1 MRSGKT
7 DDYNR
12 GIMPELS
19 TLLGGLT
26 PEHFLAEYWQ
36 KKPLLVRG
44 AVPEINQIM
53 SRDDLF
59 SLATGEDIESRLIT
73 RADGWQMHHG
83 PFSLRQLKRAALPW
97 TVLVQSVNLAHAA
110 GDALLRRFD
119 FIPYARLDDLMVSY
133 ATDTGGVGPHFDNY
147 DVFLIQG
154 MGSRRW
160 HIGKQKDKT
169 LIDDLPIRI
178 IKDFRPT
185 EEWLLNPGDML
196 YLPPQWAHDGVAV
209 GECMT
214 FSVGFRAPT
223 AQELGEQFLSYLQEQ
238 LSLTGRYADPDLKEP
253 KNAAEIGPAMI
264 DQVESILSGIHWNR
278 TTIRNFLGTSL
289 TEPKANVFF
298 DPPQNPLGLARFAA
312 LVRRRGVTL
321 APASQ
326 LLFSGNQF
334 YLNGEHWAV
343 PTHLKRLMRKL
354 AHRRSLALCQTENL
368 TLDQHT
374 QDDAIGLLYEAY
386 CDGFLWPSQT

>member
-1 MRSGKT
+1 MRSEKA
-7 DDYNR
+7 DDYNHPM
-12 GIMPELS
+12 MPELS
-19 TLLGGLT
+19 TLLGGIT

-44 AVPEINQIM
+44 AVPEINQLM
-53 SRDDLF
+53 RRDDLF
-59 SLATGEDIESRLIT
+59 NLATSEDLESRLIT
-73 RADGWQMHHG
+73 RADGWQLHHG

-119 FIPYARLDDLMVSY
+119 FIPHARLDDLMVSY

-154 MGSRRW
+154 LGSRRW

-185 EEWLLNPGDML
+185 QEWLLDSGDML

-223 AQELGEQFLSYLQEQ
+223 AQELGEQFLSFLQER
-238 LSLTGRYADPDLKEP
+238 LSLPGRYSDPDLKRP
-253 KNAAEIGPAMI
+253 RHPAEIGTAMI
-264 DQVESILSGIHWNR
+264 DQVETILSSIRWNR
-278 TTIRNFLGTSL
+278 TTVRDFLGASL
-289 TEPKANVFF
+289 TEPKAHIFF
-298 DPPQNPLGLARFAA
+298 DPPAHPLTLARFASA
-312 LVRRRGVTL
+312 AKRKGVAL

-334 YLNGEHWAV
+334 YLNGESWKMPAHVKPLIRELAN
-343 PTHLKRLMRKL
+343 HRALKITSARN
-354 AHRRSLALCQTENL
+354 ATSG
-368 TLDQHT
+368 QHII
-374 QDDAIGLLYEAY
+374 DDVINLLYEAY
-386 CDGFLWPSQT
+386 CDGFLWPAS

>member
-1 MRSGKT
+1 MRSGKSG
-7 DDYNR
+7 DYNR
-12 GIMPELS
+12 PMMPELP
-19 TLLGGLT
+19 TLLGSLT
-26 PEHFLAEYWQ
+26 PERFLAEYWQ

-44 AVPEINQIM
+44 AVPEIARLI

-59 SLATGEDIESRLIT
+59 HLATDEDIESRLIT

-83 PFSLRQLKRAALPW
+83 PFSLRQLKRAAPPW
-97 TVLVQSVNLAHAA
+97 TVLVQNVNLAHAA

-133 ATDTGGVGPHFDNY
+133 ATDAGGVGPHFDNY

-178 IKDFRPT
+178 IKNFHPT
-185 EEWLLNPGDML
+185 QEWLLGPGDML

-223 AQELGEQFLSYLQEQ
+223 AQELGEQFLSFLQER
-238 LSLTGRYADPDLKEP
+238 LTLPGRYSDPDLKKP
-253 KNAAEIGPAMI
+253 RHAAEIGAAMI
-264 DQVESILSGIHWNR
+264 DQVAAILSTIRWNR
-278 TTIRNFLGTSL
+278 TTVRDFLGASL
-289 TEPKANVFF
+289 TEPKASVFF
-298 DPPQNPLGLARFAA
+298 DPPSHPLTITRFAA
-312 LVRRRGVTL
+312 ATKRKGVVL

-334 YLNGEHWAV
+334 YLNGEDWKIPAHV
-343 PTHLKRLMRKL
+343 KPLIREL
-354 AHRRSLALCQTENL
+354 ANRRTLQIARPSGVALA
-368 TLDQHT
+368 QHAL
-374 QDDAIGLLYEAY
+374 DDAIGLLYEAY
-386 CDGFLWPSQT
+386 CDGFLWPAS

>member
-1 MRSGKT
+1 M
-7 DDYNR
+7 
-12 GIMPELS
+12 MPELS

-44 AVPEINQIM
+44 AVPEISQLM
-53 SRDDLF
+53 SRDELF
-59 SLATGEDIESRLIT
+59 HLATDEDIESRLIT
-73 RADGWQMHHG
+73 RADGWQIHHG
-83 PFSLRQLKRAALPW
+83 PFSLRQIKRATLPW
-97 TVLVQSVNLAHAA
+97 TVLVQSVNLAHAT

-133 ATDTGGVGPHFDNY
+133 ATDSGGVGPHFDNY

-169 LIDDLPIRI
+169 LIDGLPIRI

-185 EEWLLNPGDML
+185 QEWLLHPGDML

-223 AQELGEQFLSYLQEQ
+223 AQELGEQFLSYLQER
-238 LSLTGRYADPDLKEP
+238 LSLPGRYSDPDLKMP
-253 KNAAEIGPAMI
+253 RHPAEISSAMV
-264 DQVESILSGIHWNR
+264 DQVERMLSGIRWNR
-278 TTIRNFLGTSL
+278 TTVRDFLGASL

-298 DPPQNPLGLARFAA
+298 NPPTHPLPKARFAA
-312 LVRRRGVTL
+312 AIKRKGVTL

-326 LLFSGNQF
+326 LLFSGKQF
-334 YLNGEHWAV
+334 YLNGEYWKIPAHIK
-343 PTHLKRLMRKL
+343 PLIRDL
-354 AHRRSLALCQTENL
+354 ANHRSLKITQSRNTSL
-368 TLDQHT
+368 TPQVI
-374 QDDAIGLLYEAY
+374 DDAIGLFYEAY
-386 CDGFLWPSQT
+386 CNGFLWPAP

>member
-12 GIMPELS
+12 PTMPELS
-19 TLLGGLT
+19 TLLGDLT
-26 PEHFLAEYWQ
+26 PERFLAEYWQ

-44 AVPEINQIM
+44 AVPEIGQLM
-53 SRDDLF
+53 SCDDLF
-59 SLATGEDIESRLIT
+59 HLATDENIESRLIT
-73 RADGWQMHHG
+73 RTDGWQMHHG
-83 PFSLRQLKRAALPW
+83 PFSLRQIKRAALPW

-169 LIDDLPIRI
+169 LIDGLPIRI

-185 EEWLLNPGDML
+185 QEWLLNPGDML
-196 YLPPQWAHDGVAV
+196 YLPPQWAHDGVAT

-214 FSVGFRAPT
+214 FSVGFRTPT
-223 AQELGEQFLSYLQEQ
+223 AQELGEQFLSFLQER
-238 LSLTGRYADPDLKEP
+238 LTLPGRYRDPDLKKP
-253 KNAAEIGPAMI
+253 RHAAEIGAAMI
-264 DQVESILSGIHWNR
+264 DQVEAMLSTIRWNR
-278 TTIRNFLGTSL
+278 STVRDFLGASL

-298 DPPQNPLGLARFAA
+298 DPPSQPLTIARFAA
-312 LVRRRGVTL
+312 ATKRKGVIL

-334 YLNGEHWAV
+334 YLNGEDWRIPAHV
-343 PTHLKRLMRKL
+343 KPLMREL
-354 AHRRSLALCQTENL
+354 ANRRTLTITKSLIEKSA
-368 TLDQHT
+368 QHVMNDT
-374 QDDAIGLLYEAY
+374 IGLLYEAY
-386 CDGFLWPSQT
+386 CDGFLWPVP

>member
-12 GIMPELS
+12 PTMPELS
-19 TLLGGLT
+19 TLLGDLT
-26 PEHFLAEYWQ
+26 PERFLVEYWQ

-44 AVPEINQIM
+44 AVPEISQLM

-59 SLATGEDIESRLIT
+59 NLAKNEAIESRLIT

-97 TVLVQSVNLAHAA
+97 TLLVQSVNLAHAA

-178 IKDFRPT
+178 IQDFRPT
-185 EEWLLNPGDML
+185 QEWLLNPGDML

-223 AQELGEQFLSYLQEQ
+223 AQELGEQFLSYLQER
-238 LSLTGRYADPDLKEP
+238 LSLPGRYSDPDLKKP
-253 KNAAEIGPAMI
+253 RHAAEIGAAMI
-264 DQVESILSGIHWNR
+264 DQVETILSTIRWNR
-278 TTIRNFLGTSL
+278 TTVRNFLGASL
-289 TEPKANVFF
+289 TEPKASIFF
-298 DPPQNPLGLARFAA
+298 DPPSQPITLARFAA
-312 LVRRRGVTL
+312 ATKRKGVTL

-334 YLNGEHWAV
+334 YLNGEDWTMPAHVKPLIRDLAN
-343 PTHLKRLMRKL
+343 HRALKITQPRNVTL
-354 AHRRSLALCQTENL
+354 APQVI
-368 TLDQHT
+368 
-374 QDDAIGLLYEAY
+374 DDTIGLLYEAY
-386 CDGFLWPSQT
+386 CNGFLSPVQ

>member
-1 MRSGKT
+1 MRSEKT

-12 GIMPELS
+12 PMMPELS

-44 AVPEINQIM
+44 AVPEISQLM
-53 SRDDLF
+53 SRDELF
-59 SLATGEDIESRLIT
+59 HLATDEDIESRLIT

-83 PFSLRQLKRAALPW
+83 PFSLRQLKRATPPW
-97 TVLVQSVNLAHAA
+97 TVLVQSVNLAHEA

-185 EEWLLNPGDML
+185 QEWLLHPGDML

-214 FSVGFRAPT
+214 FSVGFRTPT
-223 AQELGEQFLSYLQEQ
+223 AQELGEQFLSFLQER
-238 LSLTGRYADPDLKEP
+238 LSLPGRYSDPDLKMP
-253 KNAAEIGPAMI
+253 RHPAEISSAMV
-264 DQVESILSGIHWNR
+264 DQVERMLSGIRWNR
-278 TTIRNFLGTSL
+278 TTVRDFLGASL

-298 DPPQNPLGLARFAA
+298 DPPAPPLTIARFAA
-312 LVRRRGVTL
+312 ASKRKGVVL

-334 YLNGEHWAV
+334 YLNGEDWTMPAHV
-343 PTHLKRLMRKL
+343 KPLMRKL
-354 AHRRSLALCQTENL
+354 ANRRILKIRQTRGV
-368 TLDQHT
+368 TPARHVI
-374 QDDAIGLLYEAY
+374 DDTISLLYEAY
-386 CDGFLWPSQT
+386 CDGFLWPVP